1 MNNTKYINIELD
13 DGKIVSAKLVSFNYL
28 YRGLKN
34 YYITVKDTGSAWK
47 ASYSIDGMTFY
58 SVNGSIQETLE
69 DIIKGIISFEKDPN
83 YRRRLKESKDER
95 NEDGEEVLY

>member
-34 YYITVKDTGSAWK
+34 YYITVEDTGSAWK

-58 SVNGSIQETLE
+58 SVNRSIQETLE

>member
-34 YYITVKDTGSAWK
+34 YYIRVEDTGSAWK

-58 SVNGSIQETLE
+58 SVNRSIQETLE

-83 YRRRLKESKDER
+83 YRRRLRESKDER
-95 NEDGEEVLY
+95 NEDVEEVLY